1 MAPFSIPGGAV
12 ADHPVELRPQL
23 RDDLCDPVLGQAIL
37 VLALRGRQ
45 QSERVQ
51 ALVSNEGL
59 RELGLAFDD
68 VDEIKDH
75 PSLGTH
81 HEVEIAQADI
91 EVDDHHL
98 LSSLCK
104 RRPQRC
110 CRGRLADS
118 ALPRGHHEHLALSDL
133 CLCLGSLWP
142 WLLHRW
148 HFSRETVRR
157 HGTDAGTRV
166 IEGSSAKRKLT
177 RAVSPCGPSKACP
190 FRAQDGYQE
199 VNDPQ
204 GAPMAAEQ
212 APVSDLL
219 TILR

>member
-1 MAPFSIPGGAV
+1 MSACRIARVAPFSIPGGAV

-23 RDDLCDPVLGQAIL
+23 RDDLCDPVLSQAIL

-75 PSLGTH
+75 ASLGTH

-118 ALPRGHHEHLALSDL
+118 ALPEVTTSTLPCRTFVFALVAFG
-133 CLCLGSLWP
+133 LG
-142 WLLHRW
+142 
-148 HFSRETVRR
+148 FFI
-157 HGTDAGTRV
+157 AG
-166 IEGSSAKRKLT
+166 I
-177 RAVSPCGPSKACP
+177 SPERP
-190 FRAQDGYQE
+190 
-199 VNDPQ
+199 
-204 GAPMAAEQ
+204 
-212 APVSDLL
+212 
-219 TILR
+219 